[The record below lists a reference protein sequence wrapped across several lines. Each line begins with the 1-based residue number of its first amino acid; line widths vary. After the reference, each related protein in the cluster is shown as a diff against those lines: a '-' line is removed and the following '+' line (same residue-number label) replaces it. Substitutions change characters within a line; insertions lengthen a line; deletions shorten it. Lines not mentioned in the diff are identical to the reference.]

1 MGQTALSS
9 IDRQGLTVG
18 IDVGGTFTDVF
29 VRAPDGA
36 LLAAC
41 KVPSTPPD
49 FAAGLLQG
57 VAAAL
62 LRAGRAA
69 GEVTRLIH
77 GTTVATNCILTRSG
91 ARLGF
96 LLTEGF
102 RDILPVG
109 LGWRPR
115 MYDLDMDP
123 VEPLFLAPRRRCLG
137 VSERMSVRGQVV
149 TPLDEASLV
158 AAAARLVEDEG
169 VEAIVVCY
177 LHAYANPA
185 HERRTRDLL
194 QERHPGVSVTLSS
207 EVLPRPRE
215 YRRLVVSGFDGYVKP
230 IVNRYLEALGSRL
243 RQAGVQAPLDVMQS
257 NGGVCGVRNV
267 IERPVGTVLSGLAA
281 GVIGAASLGARAG
294 FPDLISL
301 DMGGTSADVALIRNG
316 RPLVT
321 NEGSFEHYP
330 LNIPMVEVR
339 TIGAGGSS
347 LARVDAGGA
356 LRVGPESAG
365 ADPGPACYGRGGD
378 QPTVTDA
385 SLVLG
390 YLNPDTFAGGIALR
404 AERARSAIDEAVAR
418 PLGLSVE
425 QAALGIHA
433 IVNANMAGALRLI
446 SIKRGYD
453 PRDFVLLPFG
463 GAGPLNAGRVAE
475 ACGIRRLL
483 IPPAPGVLS
492 AMGLILAPLR
502 HEASAAYSVRAD
514 AADSAA
520 LTDLCADLDRQCL
533 ARMAVDGVDPGETQR
548 EYFAEMRYVGQSHQ
562 LEVSLGERLTPDAVK
577 DAEVRFHAAHEQTY
591 NHRNEATAVEFVA
604 LRATWVRPAPDA
616 ELIAEVAAADRPPPT
631 PRTRRLCL
639 AAADGFQEAPV
650 YAREALPPGFE
661 LNGPAILEQPDS
673 TTLVYPG
680 HRARVDAFGN
690 LLIEI
695 ERPA

>member
-1 MGQTALSS
+1 MNP
-9 IDRQGLTVG
+9 QGLTVG

-29 VRAPDGA
+29 VQAPDGA

-41 KVPSTPPD
+41 KAPSTPPD
-49 FAAGLLQG
+49 FATGLLQG

-62 LRAGRAA
+62 LQAGRGAE
-69 GEVTRLIH
+69 EVTRLIH

-102 RDILPVG
+102 RDILPIG

-137 VSERMSVRGQVV
+137 VPERMSVRGQVV
-149 TPLDEASLV
+149 APLDETALV

-194 QERHPGVSVTLSS
+194 QERHPGLSVTLSS
-207 EVLPRPRE
+207 DVLPRPRE

-230 IVNRYLEALGSRL
+230 IVNRYLEGLATRL
-243 RQAGVQAPLDVMQS
+243 REAGVQAPLHVMQS
-257 NGGVCGVRNV
+257 HGGVCGVKNL

-281 GVIGAASLGARAG
+281 GVIGAANLGAKAG

-347 LARVDAGGA
+347 IARVDAGGA
-356 LRVGPESAG
+356 LRVGPDSAG
-365 ADPGPACYGRGGD
+365 ADPGPACYGRGGT

-390 YLNPDTFAGGIALR
+390 YLNPETFAGGIVLQP
-404 AERARSAIDEAVAR
+404 ERARSAIDEAVAK
-418 PLGLSVE
+418 PLGMSVE

-475 ACGIRRLL
+475 ASGIRRLL

-502 HEASAAYSVRAD
+502 HEASAAYSASAD
-514 AADSAA
+514 DANSAA
-520 LTDLCADLDRQCL
+520 LASICADLDRQCL
-533 ARMAVDGVDPGETQR
+533 ARMAVDGVDPAETTGEC
-548 EYFAEMRYVGQSHQ
+548 FAEMRYVGQSHQ
-562 LEVSLGERLTPDAVK
+562 LEVSLGERLTSAAVQ

-591 NHRNEATAVEFVA
+591 NHRNEAAAVEFVA
-604 LRATWVRPAPDA
+604 LRATRVRPPPDA
-616 ELIAEVAAADRPPPT
+616 ELIAELAACEAPPPA
-631 PRTRRLCL
+631 PQTRRLCL
-639 AAADGFQEAPV
+639 AAADGFQETPV
-650 YAREALPPGFE
+650 YERAALPPGFR
-661 LNGPAILEQPDS
+661 LSGPAILEQPDS

-680 HRARVDAFGN
+680 HLASVDPFGN

-695 ERPA
+695 EQTTKEISDR